1 MHHAPWCLAQ
11 RSAARVKILPRV
23 RVCISQDS
31 CPDYMLKAE
40 ECLRLEEERVENYLH
55 SSTKPKLLKEVEAE
69 LLSNYETRLL
79 TKEHS
84 GCAALLKDDKV
95 SHAHSRPG

>member
-1 MHHAPWCLAQ
+1 MICYFSRTCLFT
-11 RSAARVKILPRV
+11 SVPTKMLV
-23 RVCISQDS
+23 QDS

-55 SSTKPKLLKEVEAE
+55 ASTKSKLLKEVEAE
-69 LLSNYETRLL
+69 LLSNYEMRLL

-95 SHAHSRPG
+95 CCRV